1 MNPRVLV
8 SAAVVCGRSRV
19 PLHSFGELL
28 GCNAARL
35 GAPRCWRF
43 GLRVASLPVVSNPL
57 SAVPRETNSW

>member
-19 PLHSFGELL
+19 PLHSFGD
-28 GCNAARL
+28 AARL

-43 GLRVASLPVVSNPL
+43 GGQLAGSLQPSL
-57 SAVPRETNSW
+57 CGAT